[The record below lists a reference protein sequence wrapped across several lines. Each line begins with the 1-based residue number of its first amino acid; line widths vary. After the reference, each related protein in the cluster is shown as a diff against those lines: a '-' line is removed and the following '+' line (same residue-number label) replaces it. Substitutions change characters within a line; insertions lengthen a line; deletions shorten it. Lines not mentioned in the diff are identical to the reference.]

1 MTKFIQPIGPIR
13 PISPERLM
21 ELNPEEVITTIVK
34 LACIFLFYLAVH
46 KISKVVISKTPGYNK
61 ESKKIPIYHCIS
73 IILVSSL
80 LIVFGW
86 SIELLKGIILL
97 QILLYASVSD
107 IQTHEVKDFISV
119 LIFIT
124 GFIGVTLSDIPMML
138 FSGLAIGGVLLIC
151 AMVSGNRLG
160 GADVKLSATCTFLL
174 GFSKS
179 IAGLVIGLFLAIICN
194 IYFSHKNKT
203 KGKAFPLVPYL
214 SIGFMAMYFI

>member
-21 ELNPEEVITTIVK
+21 ELNPEDVLTTIVK

-107 IQTHEVKDFISV
+107 IQTHEVKDFVSV

-160 GADVKLSATCTFLL
+160 GADVKLSAACAFLL

-179 IAGLVIGLFLAIICN
+179 IAGLVIGLFVSVIVNLIIQKQKKL
-194 IYFSHKNKT
+194 KNQP
-203 KGKAFPLVPYL
+203 FPLVPYL
-214 SIGFMAMYFI
+214 SIGFMLMYFC

>member
-80 LIVFGW
+80 LIAFGW
-86 SIELLKGIILL
+86 STELIKGIIFM

-107 IQTHEVKDFISV
+107 IQTHEVKDFVSV

-124 GFIGVTLSDIPMML
+124 GFIGVTLTNIPMML
-138 FSGLAIGGVLLIC
+138 LSGFIIGGMLLIC

-160 GADVKLSATCTFLL
+160 GADVKLSAACAFLL

-179 IAGLVIGLFLAIICN
+179 LAGLIIGLIVSVIANLIIQ
-194 IYFSHKNKT
+194 KQKKT
-203 KGKAFPLVPYL
+203 KNQPFPLVPYL
-214 SIGFMAMYFI
+214 SIGFMLMYFC

>member
-86 SIELLKGIILL
+86 STELLKGIILL

-160 GADVKLSATCTFLL
+160 GADVKLSAACAFLL

>member
-61 ESKKIPIYHCIS
+61 ESKKIPVYHCIS

-160 GADVKLSATCTFLL
+160 GADVKLSAACAFLL

-194 IYFSHKNKT
+194 IYFSHKNKII
-203 KGKAFPLVPYL
+203 GKAFPLVPYL

>member
-46 KISKVVISKTPGYNK
+46 KISKVVISKTPGYDK

-160 GADVKLSATCTFLL
+160 GADVKLSAACAFLL

>member
-1 MTKFIQPIGPIR
+1 MTKFMQPIGPIR

-86 SIELLKGIILL
+86 SMELLKGIILL

-124 GFIGVTLSDIPMML
+124 GFIDVTLSDIPMML

-160 GADVKLSATCTFLL
+160 GADVKLSAACAFLL
-174 GFSKS
+174 AFSKS

>member
-86 SIELLKGIILL
+86 STELLKGIILL

-160 GADVKLSATCTFLL
+160 GADVKLSAACAFLL

-179 IAGLVIGLFLAIICN
+179 IVGLVIGLFLAIICN

>member
-1 MTKFIQPIGPIR
+1 MTKFMQPIGPIR

-86 SIELLKGIILL
+86 SMELLKGIILL

-138 FSGLAIGGVLLIC
+138 FSGLVIGGMLLIC

-160 GADVKLSATCTFLL
+160 GADVKLSAACAFLL

>member
-1 MTKFIQPIGPIR
+1 MTKYIQPIGPIR
-13 PISPERLM
+13 PISPKRLM
-21 ELNPEEVITTIVK
+21 ELNPEDVITTIVK

-61 ESKKIPIYHCIS
+61 ESKIIPLYHCIS

-86 SIELLKGIILL
+86 SVELLKGIILL

-124 GFIGVTLSDIPMML
+124 GFIGATLSDIPMML
-138 FSGLAIGGVLLIC
+138 FSGLVIGGVLLIC
-151 AMVSGNRLG
+151 AMVSRNRLG
-160 GADVKLSATCTFLL
+160 GADVKLSAACAFLL

-179 IAGLVIGLFLAIICN
+179 IAGLVIGLFVSVIVNLIIQKQKKL
-194 IYFSHKNKT
+194 KNQP
-203 KGKAFPLVPYL
+203 FPLVPYL
-214 SIGFMAMYFI
+214 SIGFMLMYFC

>member
-21 ELNPEEVITTIVK
+21 ELNPEDVITTIVK
-34 LACIFLFYLAVH
+34 LACVFLFYLAVH

-160 GADVKLSATCTFLL
+160 GADVKLSAACAFLL

-194 IYFSHKNKT
+194 IYFSYKNKT

>member
-46 KISKVVISKTPGYNK
+46 KISKVVITKTPGYNK

-80 LIVFGW
+80 LIAFGW
-86 SIELLKGIILL
+86 SMELLKGIILL

-160 GADVKLSATCTFLL
+160 GADVKLSAACAFLL

-203 KGKAFPLVPYL
+203 KGKTFPLVPYL

>member
-21 ELNPEEVITTIVK
+21 ELNPEDVISTIVK
-34 LACIFLFYLAVH
+34 LACIFLFYLSVH

-86 SIELLKGIILL
+86 STELLKGIILL

-107 IQTHEVKDFISV
+107 IQTREVKDFISV

-160 GADVKLSATCTFLL
+160 GADVKLSAACAFLL

-194 IYFSHKNKT
+194 IYFSQKNKT

>member
-21 ELNPEEVITTIVK
+21 ELNPEEVITAIVK

-80 LIVFGW
+80 LIAFGW

-107 IQTHEVKDFISV
+107 IQTHEVKDFVSV

-160 GADVKLSATCTFLL
+160 GADVKLSAACAFLF

>member
-1 MTKFIQPIGPIR
+1 MTRFIQPIGPIR

-21 ELNPEEVITTIVK
+21 EFNSEDFITTLLRLI
-34 LACIFLFYLAVH
+34 CIFLFYLAMH
-46 KISKVVISKTPGYNK
+46 KITKLIVSKTPGFQK

-80 LIVFGW
+80 LIAFGW
-86 SIELLKGIILL
+86 STELIKGIIFM

-107 IQTHEVKDFISV
+107 IQTHEVKDFVSV

-124 GFIGVTLSDIPMML
+124 GFIGVTLTDIPVML
-138 FSGLAIGGVLLIC
+138 LGGLIIGGMLLIC

-160 GADVKLSATCTFLL
+160 GADVKLSAACAFLL

-179 IAGLVIGLFLAIICN
+179 VAGLIIGLIVSVIANLIIQKQKK
-194 IYFSHKNKT
+194 IKNQP
-203 KGKAFPLVPYL
+203 FPLVPYL
-214 SIGFMAMYFI
+214 SIGFMLMYFC

>member
-1 MTKFIQPIGPIR
+1 MTRLIQPIGPMR

-124 GFIGVTLSDIPMML
+124 GFIGVTLSDIPMLL

-160 GADVKLSATCTFLL
+160 GADVKLSAACAFLL

-179 IAGLVIGLFLAIICN
+179 IAGLVIGLFVSVIVNLIIQKQKKL
-194 IYFSHKNKT
+194 KNQP
-203 KGKAFPLVPYL
+203 FPLVPYL
-214 SIGFMAMYFI
+214 SIGFMLMYFC

>member
-21 ELNPEEVITTIVK
+21 EFNPEEVITTIVK

-86 SIELLKGIILL
+86 SMEFLKGIIIL

-119 LIFIT
+119 LIFII

-160 GADVKLSATCTFLL
+160 GADVKLSAACAFLL

>member
-1 MTKFIQPIGPIR
+1 MTKFIQPIGSIR

-46 KISKVVISKTPGYNK
+46 KISKVVISKTPGYNR
-61 ESKKIPIYHCIS
+61 ENKKIPVYHCIS

-86 SIELLKGIILL
+86 SMELLKGVILL

-124 GFIGVTLSDIPMML
+124 GFIDVALSDIPMML
-138 FSGLAIGGVLLIC
+138 FNGLAIGGVLLIC

-160 GADVKLSATCTFLL
+160 GADVKLSAACAFLL

-179 IAGLVIGLFLAIICN
+179 IAGIVIGLFVSVIVNLIIQKQKKL
-194 IYFSHKNKT
+194 KNQP
-203 KGKAFPLVPYL
+203 FPLVPYL
-214 SIGFMAMYFI
+214 SIGFMLMYFC

>member
-21 ELNPEEVITTIVK
+21 ELNPDEFITTIVK

-86 SIELLKGIILL
+86 SMELLKGIILL

-124 GFIGVTLSDIPMML
+124 GFIGVTLSDIPMVL

-160 GADVKLSATCTFLL
+160 GADVKLSAACAFLL

-194 IYFSHKNKT
+194 IYFSYKNKT

>member
-1 MTKFIQPIGPIR
+1 MTRFIQPIGPIR

-21 ELNPEEVITTIVK
+21 EFNSEDFITTLLRLI
-34 LACIFLFYLAVH
+34 CIFLFYLAMH
-46 KISKVVISKTPGYNK
+46 KITKLIVSKTPGFQK

-80 LIVFGW
+80 LIAFGW
-86 SIELLKGIILL
+86 STELIKGIIFM

-107 IQTHEVKDFISV
+107 IQTHEVKDFVSV

-124 GFIGVTLSDIPMML
+124 GFIGVTLTDIPVML
-138 FSGLAIGGVLLIC
+138 LGGLIIGGMLLIC

-160 GADVKLSATCTFLL
+160 GADVKLSAACAFLL

-179 IAGLVIGLFLAIICN
+179 VAGLIIGLIVSVIANLII
-194 IYFSHKNKT
+194 KKQKKT
-203 KGKAFPLVPYL
+203 KNQPFPLVPYL
-214 SIGFMAMYFI
+214 SIGFMLMYFC

>member
-1 MTKFIQPIGPIR
+1 MTRFIQPIGPIR

-21 ELNPEEVITTIVK
+21 EFNSEDFVTTMLRLI
-34 LACIFLFYLAVH
+34 CIFLFYLTIH
-46 KISKVVISKTPGYNK
+46 KITKLIVSKTPGFQK

-160 GADVKLSATCTFLL
+160 GADVKLSAACAFLL

-214 SIGFMAMYFI
+214 SIGFMTAFFV

>member
-21 ELNPEEVITTIVK
+21 ELNPEDVITTIVK

-86 SIELLKGIILL
+86 STELLKGIILL

-160 GADVKLSATCTFLL
+160 GADVKLSAACAFLL

>member
-107 IQTHEVKDFISV
+107 IQTHEVKDFVSV

-160 GADVKLSATCTFLL
+160 GADVKLSAACAFFL

>member
-86 SIELLKGIILL
+86 STELLKGIILL

-124 GFIGVTLSDIPMML
+124 GFIGVTLTNIPMML
-138 FSGLAIGGVLLIC
+138 LSGFIIGGMLLIC

-160 GADVKLSATCTFLL
+160 GADVKLSAACAFLL

>member
-86 SIELLKGIILL
+86 STELLKGIILL

-160 GADVKLSATCTFLL
+160 GADVKVSAACAFLL

>member
-21 ELNPEEVITTIVK
+21 EFNPEDVLIAIMK
-34 LACIFLFYLAVH
+34 LTCIFLFYLAIH

-61 ESKKIPIYHCIS
+61 ENKKIPIYHCIS

-86 SIELLKGIILL
+86 STELIKGIILL

-107 IQTHEVKDFISV
+107 IQIHEVKDFVSV

-160 GADVKLSATCTFLL
+160 GADVKLSAACAFLL

>member
-86 SIELLKGIILL
+86 STELLKGIILL

-151 AMVSGNRLG
+151 AMVSRNRLG
-160 GADVKLSATCTFLL
+160 GADVKLSAACAFLL

-179 IAGLVIGLFLAIICN
+179 IAGLVIGLFVSVIVNLIIQKQKKL
-194 IYFSHKNKT
+194 KNQP
-203 KGKAFPLVPYL
+203 FPLVPYL
-214 SIGFMAMYFI
+214 SIGFMLMYFC

>member
-1 MTKFIQPIGPIR
+1 MTRLIQPIGPIR
-13 PISPERLM
+13 PFSVARLT
-21 ELNPEEVITTIVK
+21 ELNPEDIITTILK
-34 LACIFLFYLAVH
+34 LTCIFLFYLAIH
-46 KISKVVISKTPGYNK
+46 KISKFVISKTPGYDKN
-61 ESKKIPIYHCIS
+61 SKRNPIYHCIS

-80 LIVFGW
+80 LIAFGW
-86 SIELLKGIILL
+86 STEFIKGIIFL

-107 IQTHEVKDFISV
+107 IQTHEVKDFVSV

-160 GADVKLSATCTFLL
+160 GADVKLSAACAFLL

-214 SIGFMAMYFI
+214 SIGFMTAFFV

>member
-1 MTKFIQPIGPIR
+1 MTKFIQPLGPIR

-80 LIVFGW
+80 LIAFGW
-86 SIELLKGIILL
+86 STEFIKGIIFL

-107 IQTHEVKDFISV
+107 IQTHEVKDFVSV

-124 GFIGVTLSDIPMML
+124 GFIGATLSDIPMMIL
-138 FSGLAIGGVLLIC
+138 SALAIGGILLIC

-160 GADVKLSATCTFLL
+160 GADVKLSAACVFLL

-179 IAGLVIGLFLAIICN
+179 IAGLIIGLLVSVIANLIIQ
-194 IYFSHKNKT
+194 KRNKT
-203 KGKAFPLVPYL
+203 KNQPFPLVPYL
-214 SIGFMAMYFI
+214 SIGFMLMYFC

>member
-13 PISPERLM
+13 LISPERLM

-73 IILVSSL
+73 IILVSIL

-97 QILLYASVSD
+97 QVLLYASVSD
-107 IQTHEVKDFISV
+107 IQTHEVKDFVSV

-124 GFIGVTLSDIPMML
+124 GFIGVTLSDIPTML

-151 AMVSGNRLG
+151 AMVSRNRLG
-160 GADVKLSATCTFLL
+160 GADVKLSAACAFLL

-203 KGKAFPLVPYL
+203 KCKAFPLVPYL

>member
-86 SIELLKGIILL
+86 STELLKGIILL

-160 GADVKLSATCTFLL
+160 GADVKLSAACAFLL

-179 IAGLVIGLFLAIICN
+179 IAGLVIGLFVSVIVNLIIQKQKKL
-194 IYFSHKNKT
+194 KNKP
-203 KGKAFPLVPYL
+203 FPLVPYL
-214 SIGFMAMYFI
+214 SIGFMLMYFC

>member
-21 ELNPEEVITTIVK
+21 EFNPEEVITTIVK

-86 SIELLKGIILL
+86 SMELLKGIILL

-107 IQTHEVKDFISV
+107 IQTHEVKDFVSV

-160 GADVKLSATCTFLL
+160 GADVKLSAACAFLL

-179 IAGLVIGLFLAIICN
+179 IAGLVIGLFVSVIVNLIIQKQKKL
-194 IYFSHKNKT
+194 KNQP
-203 KGKAFPLVPYL
+203 FPLVPYL
-214 SIGFMAMYFI
+214 SIGFMLMYFC

>member
-1 MTKFIQPIGPIR
+1 MTKYIQPIGPIR
-13 PISPERLM
+13 LISPKRLM
-21 ELNPEEVITTIVK
+21 ELNPEDVITTIVK

-61 ESKKIPIYHCIS
+61 ESKIIPLYHCIS

-86 SIELLKGIILL
+86 SVELLKGIILL

-124 GFIGVTLSDIPMML
+124 GFIGATLSDIPMML
-138 FSGLAIGGVLLIC
+138 FSGLVIGGVLLIC

-160 GADVKLSATCTFLL
+160 GADVKLSAACAFLL

-179 IAGLVIGLFLAIICN
+179 IAGLVIGLFVSVIVNLIIQKQKKL
-194 IYFSHKNKT
+194 KNQP
-203 KGKAFPLVPYL
+203 FPLVPYL
-214 SIGFMAMYFI
+214 SIGFMLMYFC

>member
-61 ESKKIPIYHCIS
+61 ESKIILLYHCIS

-86 SIELLKGIILL
+86 SVELLKGIILL

-138 FSGLAIGGVLLIC
+138 LSGLAIGGVLLIC

-160 GADVKLSATCTFLL
+160 GADVKLSAACAFLL

-179 IAGLVIGLFLAIICN
+179 IAGLVIGLFVSVIVNLIIQKQKKL
-194 IYFSHKNKT
+194 KNQP
-203 KGKAFPLVPYL
+203 FPLVPYL
-214 SIGFMAMYFI
+214 SIGFMLMYFC